1 MDGFKEFVET
11 RYMDLLRIGFLLT
24 GSAHDAE
31 DLVQG
36 SLVKLMRRWDRVE
49 NPYAYLR
56 RTMVNQ
62 HLTWWRRVVR
72 RETVTGDLPE
82 SATGDPAEGVVQ
94 RQELASAL
102 RSLAPRTRAVVVL
115 RYVVDLPEAE
125 VAEILDCSLGTVK
138 SQASRGLA
146 RLRDVL
152 DKTERIQTHVNR

>member
-36 SLVKLMRRWDRVE
+36 SLVKLMRRWDRVDT
-49 NPYAYLR
+49 PYAYMR
-56 RTMVNQ
+56 RIMVNQ
-62 HLTWWRRVVR
+62 HVTWWRRVVR
-72 RETVTGDLPE
+72 RETVTDDLPE
-82 SATGDPAEGVVQ
+82 LATGDAADGVVQ
-94 RQELASAL
+94 RQELNAAL

-115 RYVVDLPEAE
+115 RYVADLPESE
-125 VAEILDCSLGTVK
+125 VAEILGCSLGTVK

-146 RLRDVL
+146 RLREVL
-152 DKTERIQTHVNR
+152 ETSERIGSYVDR